1 MQSPI
6 PLPSTLG
13 KYELLEFL
21 GGGMSHVYRAKD
33 TMIGRTVVVKILTAQ
48 ADEEA
53 RQRFL
58 HEARIAGNFQHDN
71 IVSIFDYGEHEGLPY
86 LVMEFL
92 RGEDLRGA
100 LRKGHAGT
108 LTNRL
113 RIAADVASALHYVH
127 EAGIVHRDV
136 KPENIHIDQNGKV
149 KLMDFG
155 IAKTADLSLTRTGMA
170 MGTPYY
176 MAPEQVTGREV
187 TPLVDIYAFG
197 MLLFELLTG
206 ERGVSGKTMEQVFF
220 EILQQPLDL
229 TKMENAGVP
238 PAIRELVMQCTAKD
252 PTGRPQTLKE
262 VAERIRVVASEAG
275 VSTQQQEVAGS
286 GPAKTASINVDPDA
300 PTAAVTTVR
309 PTAPQPVKPAPPKP
323 QPEVKA
329 PTPAPAAPKSPAASA
344 TPIPAEV
351 MQPPAKSNSKMIVI
365 GIVAIIIIGAAAGIF
380 WNMSRQV
387 AVVPGM
393 IFFPAGTF
401 PIGASNNPTE
411 VGAFYLDETE
421 VTNGDFVDFCK
432 ATGCAPPSGAADLPV
447 VNVTVAQARAF
458 AQWKG
463 KRLPTQLEW
472 ERAARGIDGNRYP
485 WGKADD

>member
-33 TMIGRTVVVKILTAQ
+33 TMIGRTVVVKILTKQ

-58 HEARIAGNFQHDN
+58 HEARIAGNFQHEN
-71 IVSIFDYGEHEGLPY
+71 IVSIFDYGEHDGLPF

-108 LTNRL
+108 LANRL

-127 EAGIVHRDV
+127 ESGIVHRDV
-136 KPENIHIDQNGKV
+136 KPENIHIDPNGRV

-187 TPLVDIYAFG
+187 TPLVDVYAFG

-206 ERGVSGKTMEQVFF
+206 ERGVSGQTMEQVFF
-220 EILQQPLDL
+220 QILQQPLDL
-229 TKMENAGVP
+229 SKMENSGAP
-238 PAIRELVMQCTAKD
+238 PAVRDLVMQCTAKD
-252 PTGRPQTLKE
+252 PADRPQTL
-262 VAERIRVVASEAG
+262 
-275 VSTQQQEVAGS
+275 QEVADKIRSIGTDS
-286 GPAKTASINVDPDA
+286 GISTGTQPVPATQPAKTAASQAVDMDA

-309 PTAPQPVKPAPPKP
+309 PTAAQPAKPAVPPKP
-323 QPEVKA
+323 EAKQTA
-329 PTPAPAAPKSPAASA
+329 SAPAKAAEPPSKATSAPIPSEVMEAPKSS
-344 TPIPAEV
+344 
-351 MQPPAKSNSKMIVI
+351 SKMIVI
-365 GIVAIIIIGAAAGIF
+365 AIVAIIVIGAAAGIF
-380 WNMSRQV
+380 WNMSKQV
-387 AVVPGM
+387 PVEPGM
-393 IFFPAGTF
+393 VFFPAGTF
-401 PIGASNNPTE
+401 PIGAGNNPQP
-411 VGAFYLDETE
+411 VDGFYMDETE

-432 ATGCAPPSGAADLPV
+432 ATGCPPPSGAADLPI
-447 VNVTVAQARAF
+447 VNITIAQARAF
-458 AQWKG
+458 AKWKG
-463 KRLPTQLEW
+463 KRLPTQTEW
-472 ERAARGIDGNRYP
+472 ERAGRGADGNRFP
-485 WGKADD
+485 WGKT